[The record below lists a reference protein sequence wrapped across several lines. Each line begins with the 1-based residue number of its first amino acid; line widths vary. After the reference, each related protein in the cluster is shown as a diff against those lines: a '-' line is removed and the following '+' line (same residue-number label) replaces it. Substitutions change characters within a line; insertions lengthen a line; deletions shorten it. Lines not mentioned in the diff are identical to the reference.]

1 MAILVVNVLT
11 TVQLYIAQLPG
22 QSRFFN
28 DHTCTDLSFEP
39 EAKYRLFSYIATV
52 VINLIKNDMYRI
64 QDGF

>member
-11 TVQLYIAQLPG
+11 TFQLDVAHLPG

-39 EAKYRLFSYIATV
+39 EAKYRLFFDIATA
-52 VINLIKNDMYRI
+52 VINLNKNKMHRI
-64 QDGF
+64 QNGF